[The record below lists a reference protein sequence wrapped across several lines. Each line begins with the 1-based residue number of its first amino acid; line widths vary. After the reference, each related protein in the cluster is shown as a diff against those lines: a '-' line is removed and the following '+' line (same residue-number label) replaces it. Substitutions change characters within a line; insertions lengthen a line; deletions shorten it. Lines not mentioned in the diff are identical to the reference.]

1 MICVKRHHCLL
12 SATVKH
18 TKSGAEKKQEIYI
31 KMLSAE
37 AENVPIMPKMWVLT
51 GGKYIERGEGKEEF
65 AAKVPNW
72 R

>member
-1 MICVKRHHCLL
+1 MSPIELL
-12 SATVKH
+12 WTA
-18 TKSGAEKKQEIYI
+18 KKAIGRSR
-31 KMLSAE
+31 KK
-37 AENVPIMPKMWVLT
+37 VPIMPKMWVLT

>member
-12 SATVKH
+12 PAIVKH
-18 TKSGAEKKQEIYI
+18 TKSGAEKIKKYI

-37 AENVPIMPKMWVLT
+37 AENVPIMPKMWALT